1 MESGKSSIVVRA
13 FWLVVV
19 AGAMV
24 TLAASLS
31 CSSDSGS
38 SDLTCAAACVDA
50 DNRATRSVEVN
61 GPSSASACAT
71 TLSQID
77 TTGFSD
83 PVCGDEVIQVTS
95 DGRCDVTGAVF
106 LFEFEVALAVCTFEN
121 PGGTAQQWAACVEQK
136 FQDNGWPA
144 PNAGCIDCGI
154 ASNEDFS
161 YCVSGTG
168 PIDSSQVADCAAQYA
183 RALGACEPSQ

>member
-1 MESGKSSIVVRA
+1 MESGNSSIVVRV

-24 TLAASLS
+24 TLTAAFS

-38 SDLTCAAACVDA
+38 SNLTCAAACVDA
-50 DNRATRSVEVN
+50 DNRATSSVVVN
-61 GPSSASACAT
+61 GPSSDSACAA

-77 TTGFSD
+77 TTRFND

-95 DGRCDVTGAVF
+95 DGRCDVSGAAFV
-106 LFEFEVALAVCTFEN
+106 FEFDLALAACTLED
-121 PGGTAQQWAACVEQK
+121 PLDPEKWPACVIQI

-144 PNAGCIDCGI
+144 PNAGCIECGI
-154 ASNEDFS
+154 TSQAAFS
-161 YCVSGTG
+161 SCVPGTG
-168 PIDSSQVADCAAQYA
+168 PLEPSQVADCAAQYA